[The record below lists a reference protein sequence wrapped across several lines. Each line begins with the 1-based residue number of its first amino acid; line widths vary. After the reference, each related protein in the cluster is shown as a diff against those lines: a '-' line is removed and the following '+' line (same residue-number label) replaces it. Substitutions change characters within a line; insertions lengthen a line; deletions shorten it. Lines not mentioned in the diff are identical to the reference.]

1 MSCNLQF
8 LLSQKKGL
16 SKNKDSDFDQIEA
29 EKYIPD
35 FMVKG
40 NVKNTVC
47 RPQDPFTGDIV
58 VEKSEL
64 DIRSIELQ
72 LMRVEIITGKIHSIM
87 ENCISF

>member
-1 MSCNLQF
+1 MQF
-8 LLSQKKGL
+8 LLSQKKRH
-16 SKNKDSDFDQIEA
+16 SKNKDSDFDQTEA

-40 NVKNTVC
+40 NIKNTVC

-72 LMRVEIITGKIHSIM
+72 LMRVEIITGKTHLIM
-87 ENCISF
+87 ENCMGF

>member
-1 MSCNLQF
+1 M
-8 LLSQKKGL
+8 LSQKKRL
-16 SKNKDSDFDQIEA
+16 SKNKDSDFDQTEA

-35 FMVKG
+35 FIVKG
-40 NVKNTVC
+40 NIKNTVC

-72 LMRVEIITGKIHSIM
+72 LMRVEIITGKTHSIM
-87 ENCISF
+87 KNCMGF